1 MSGAP
6 SPRAEGTGPGGPAV
20 RVERIQT
27 PPGGL
32 VEYRPVATLVSLAV
46 GRPRMAEFVT
56 EDGEVHLI
64 EVHPG
69 RVHLFPAGRPIAV
82 RLFAPAENVLV
93 TLSPGV
99 LAEAGG
105 DARRLRLVL
114 AAEAPLVREL
124 VLALEQAASGTERGR
139 RHVRALTAALA
150 SQLIHDYA
158 LEKVR
163 PGPGIRRLPPP
174 LHTVTRFIEEHVEDT
189 LTLGQLAGLA
199 RLSVFCFAR
208 RFRTAIGVP
217 PHQYV
222 LQRRVERAK
231 ELLRETDSAIAEV
244 ALRCG
249 FGDQS
254 AFTTAFRRLT
264 RQTPT
269 GYREAHRVDS

>member
-6 SPRAEGTGPGGPAV
+6 APRSEGNGSGGLAT

-27 PPGGL
+27 PPGGP

-56 EDGEVHLI
+56 EDGEAHLL

-69 RVHLFPAGRPIAV
+69 RVHLFPAGRPVVV
-82 RLFAPAENVLV
+82 RLFGPAENVLV
-93 TLSPGV
+93 TLSPSV

-105 DARRLRLVL
+105 DEVRLRPVL
-114 AAEAPLVREL
+114 AGEAPLVREL
-124 VLALEQAASGTERGR
+124 IVALERSASGTERGR
-139 RHVRALTAALA
+139 QHARALTAALA
-150 SQLIHDYA
+150 SQLIHDYP
-158 LEKVR
+158 LEELR
-163 PGPGIRRLPPP
+163 PGPVVRRPRRP
-174 LHTVTRFIEEHVEDT
+174 LHIVTRYIEEHVEDA
-189 LTLGQLAGLA
+189 LTLGQLAALA
-199 RLSVFCFAR
+199 HLSVFSFAR
-208 RFRTAIGVP
+208 HFRAAIGVP
-217 PHQYV
+217 PHRYV
-222 LQRRVERAK
+222 LLRRVERAK
-231 ELLRETDSAIAEV
+231 ELLRETDSAIAQV

-269 GYREAHRVDS
+269 GYREMHRVAS